1 MEQAIFII
9 YVKDQ
14 NRSRNF
20 YKSVLNMEP
29 VLDVPGMTEFRI
41 NDYTKLG
48 IMPEEGIEK
57 ILGNEVPNPETGNGI
72 PRCEIYLY
80 TGSPQKYIDRLAASG
95 GKLIS
100 NLGLR
105 SWGEEA
111 AYGSDPDGHI
121 IAFAK
126 EKD

>member
-1 MEQAIFII
+1 MCQAIFII

-14 NRSRNF
+14 NRSRDF
-20 YKSVLNMEP
+20 YKSVLNIEP
-29 VLDVPGMTEFRI
+29 VLDVPGMTEFQI
-41 NDYTKLG
+41 NDYSKLG
-48 IMPEEGIEK
+48 IMPEKGIAK
-57 ILGNEVPNPETGNGI
+57 ILGNGVPNPETGNGI

-80 TGSPQKYIDRLAASG
+80 TGSPQEYIERLAESG

-100 NLGLR
+100 NLELR

-126 EKD
+126 K

>member
-1 MEQAIFII
+1 MNQAIFII
-9 YVKDQ
+9 YVNDQ

-20 YKSVLNMEP
+20 YKSVLNIEP
-29 VLDVPGMTEFRI
+29 VLDVPGMTEFKI

-48 IMPEEGIEK
+48 IMPEEGIVK
-57 ILGNEVPNPETGNGI
+57 ILGNEVPHPETGNGI

-80 TGSPQKYIDRLAASG
+80 TASPQQYVERLVASG

-100 NLGLR
+100 NLELR
-105 SWGEEA
+105 SWGEET

-126 EKD
+126 EKH

>member
-1 MEQAIFII
+1 MNQAIFII

-20 YKSVLNMEP
+20 YKSVLNIEP
-29 VLDVPGMTEFRI
+29 VLDVPGMTEFKI

-48 IMPEEGIEK
+48 IMPEEGIVK
-57 ILGNEVPNPETGNGI
+57 ILGSEVPHPKTGNGI

-80 TGSPQKYIDRLAASG
+80 TASPQEYIKKLAASG

-100 NLGLR
+100 NLELR
-105 SWGEEA
+105 SWGEEV

-126 EKD
+126 VKD

>member
-1 MEQAIFII
+1 MNQAIFIL

-14 NRSRNF
+14 NRSRDF
-20 YKSVLNMEP
+20 YKSVLNIEP
-29 VLDVPGMTEFRI
+29 VLDVPGMTEFKI

-48 IMPEEGIEK
+48 IMPEEGIAK
-57 ILGNEVPNPETGNGI
+57 ILGKEVPHPETGNGI

-80 TGSPQKYIDRLAASG
+80 TDSLQEYIDRVVAAG
-95 GKLIS
+95 GKLIA
-100 NLGLR
+100 NLELR

-111 AYGSDPDGHI
+111 AYGADPDGHI

-126 EKD
+126 EKE